1 MGKVLFSTGKESIW
15 QVGSLSMAL
24 IPVEKIITLISSV
37 TVLPSTVLLL
47 NEYGSLLLRV
57 ALSLLPNTLYSARLP
72 RYYLTRSAAIASTL
86 WLVCYTRY
94 FLLTLGVLFPK
105 WESLDITEIH

>member
-1 MGKVLFSTGKESIW
+1 
-15 QVGSLSMAL
+15 MAL

-37 TVLPSTVLLL
+37 TVLPVLLL
-47 NEYGSLLLRV
+47 SEYGSLLLRV

-86 WLVCYTRY
+86 WLVYYTRY